1 MWFCNKNDLFY
12 QAGLK
17 SENGNQL
24 GSILH
29 VNKNEPKKK
38 KKKKKKNGNHMKP
51 SKNVIL

>member
-1 MWFCNKNDLFY
+1 MEPSKKYIFFPKIICFPKWT
-12 QAGLK
+12 K

-29 VNKNEPKKK
+29 VNKNEPKTP
-38 KKKKKKNGNHMKP
+38 GTTLKP